1 MKKLIITMTAIAFSL
16 GVFSEGNIYK
26 LDEYKEEGVTLITV
40 WCVNDKTF
48 IETYRGAI
56 TQIFRGEG
64 TYNCDRYKREMD

>member
-56 TQIFRGEG
+56 T
-64 TYNCDRYKREMD
+64 